1 MSQRKADI
9 DPNGVGKS
17 PTNLVSREGRPPPPT
32 TSLVMVGGSG
42 IWQGKIQHWHDTPWE
57 RGVWLNTIV
66 AIYVAP
72 GTDFNNSLESYV
84 FSSLF
89 VMLRVCF

>member
-1 MSQRKADI
+1 MRPMSQRKADI

-17 PTNLVSREGRPPPPT
+17 QINLVSREGRPPPPT
-32 TSLVMVGGSG
+32 TLVMMGESGLFCRIKYSIGSTLR
-42 IWQGKIQHWHDTPWE
+42 D
-57 RGVWLNTIV
+57 VWLNTIV

-72 GTDFNNSLESYV
+72 CTDFNNSLDSYV

-89 VMLRVCF
+89 VMLRICF